1 MSPSISLKRAGSTEG
16 GRLYPPVKGFH
27 VSNCD
32 GVVELKT
39 SCRHWQSESQDSAL
53 NLEPL
58 DRTRFSRQ
66 DIPDLNINTQHMKV
80 WRMDQDHDEWNSEGL
95 NLASCSLSCW
105 IHHCSWAKRSCNR
118 RGETTAKYCR
128 EKFAIRDMFTR
139 KRVQTMLGTVGTGCL
154 IKHINKQV
162 EHLREDICEGI

>member
-53 NLEPL
+53 NFDPL

-66 DIPDLNINTQHMKV
+66 DIPDLEHQYSTH
-80 WRMDQDHDEWNSEGL
+80 EGL
-95 NLASCSLSCW
+95 
-105 IHHCSWAKRSCNR
+105 
-118 RGETTAKYCR
+118 TY
-128 EKFAIRDMFTR
+128 
-139 KRVQTMLGTVGTGCL
+139 
-154 IKHINKQV
+154 
-162 EHLREDICEGI
+162 